1 MKTIRIIFALAIF
14 SGNILLCSAQK
25 PSTVLDGIYIKE
37 HAPAR
42 KVVPYTHLREAD
54 VMWYKRI
61 WREIDLR
68 EKINH
73 PMYYPTTEIND
84 RKSLFDVIKDAM
96 LNDGTISPYS
106 VGALGTDDEFTQQLT
121 IDELKSLLSKTDTQY
136 VEDINTGEQIPK
148 LVQNDITTDKV
159 KRYRLKEEWFF
170 DKQKSVQEVRIIGI
184 APMIE
189 QFNQQ
194 QESLG
199 YKPLFW
205 IYFPEARFVF
215 ANTIVFNRANDAERR
230 TYEDIFWKRQFGSFI
245 IKENNVYDRGINE
258 YKVGLDALLEAEK
271 IKEDIFNMEHD
282 LWNF

>member
-1 MKTIRIIFALAIF
+1 MKNSKICMLVAVFVACVFI
-14 SGNILLCSAQK
+14 GSAQK
-25 PSTVLDGIYIKE
+25 TSTVLDGIYIKE
-37 HAPAR
+37 NAPAR
-42 KVVPYTHLREAD
+42 KIVPYTHLREAD

-73 PMYYPTTEIND
+73 PIYYPIEEIND
-84 RKSLFDVIKDAM
+84 RKSLFNVISNAM
-96 LNDGTISPYS
+96 FNDGTITPYS
-106 VGALGTDDEFTQQLT
+106 VGALGTDDEFSQQLT
-121 IDELKSLLSKTDTQY
+121 LDELKSLLSKTDTQY

-148 LVQNDITTDKV
+148 IVVTETTTDKV

-170 DKQKSVQEVRIIGI
+170 DKQKSVMEVRIVGI
-184 APMIE
+184 APMVE
-189 QFNQQ
+189 AFNQQ
-194 QESLG
+194 QESMG

-215 ANTIVFNRANDAERR
+215 ANAIVFNRENDAERR

-245 IKENNVYDRGINE
+245 IKENNVYDRPIKQ
-258 YKVGLDALLEAEK
+258 YKVGLDALLEAER
-271 IKEDIFNMEHD
+271 IKDDIFVMEHD